1 MLKDVYNK
9 YKLIYKNYIILI
21 RNGNFYL
28 ALNDDSIVLN
38 NIFKFKII
46 ELKNFIKCGFPLD
59 SIYKVT
65 DTLDDLNINYL
76 IYDNNITYKKKYTT
90 NNYLKYINKSNYILL
105 KKIDNINN
113 ILKLN
118 INSTHINNIIND
130 IEGILCKIDC

>member
-21 RNGNFYL
+21 RNRNFYL

-76 IYDNNITYKKKYTT
+76 IYDNNITHKKKYTT

>member
-38 NIFKFKII
+38 NIFKFKIV

-76 IYDNNITYKKKYTT
+76 IYDNNITHKKKYTT
-90 NNYLKYINKSNYILL
+90 NNYLKYISKSNYILL

-118 INSTHINNIIND
+118 INSVHINNIIND